1 MNVDVKKIIELIF
14 FVRLFFLKKNIL
26 IYEFEIFLYFMDY
39 KRYKIKFFSK
49 KFIIVVIKC
58 CVLVFFWILN
68 LFWKNNEKVFFFLVN
83 IMELNFV
90 LEVINYI
97 IKVK

>member
-14 FVRLFFLKKNIL
+14 FVRLFFVKKNIL
-26 IYEFEIFLYFMDY
+26 IYEYEIFLYFMDY
-39 KRYKIKFFSK
+39 KRYKIKFYSK

>member
-26 IYEFEIFLYFMDY
+26 IYEYEIFLYFMDY
-39 KRYKIKFFSK
+39 KRYKIKFYSK

>member
-14 FVRLFFLKKNIL
+14 FVRLFFVKKNIL
-26 IYEFEIFLYFMDY
+26 IYEYEIFLYFMDY

>member
-26 IYEFEIFLYFMDY
+26 IYEYEIFLYFMDY